1 MSRSAQTAVEML
13 VLVGVII
20 AGIVIV
26 VPAYLDNNSKV
37 SLTSAVRDAA
47 DFAANYVSLGVEG
60 KDYPDLNDAIRALNY
75 QPDGI
80 RFIGLNVKEEGN
92 VTIVTL
98 KFECLVECDEARVGS
113 DLGQSIKSYLAHN
126 NGEFSI
132 RNGTLIFNNQ
142 EIWFNVT
149 VNSVWVVVR

>member
-1 MSRSAQTAVEML
+1 MSRSAQTAVEAL

-20 AGIVIV
+20 AGIVVV
-26 VPAYLDNNSKV
+26 VPAYLDNNSKI

-47 DFAANYVSLGVEG
+47 DFAANYVSLGVE
-60 KDYPDLNDAIRALNY
+60 KEDYADLNDAIRALNY
-75 QPDGI
+75 QAGGI
-80 RFIGLNVKEEGN
+80 RFLGLEVKGSEN

-98 KFECLVECDEARVGS
+98 KFECLVECDEARVGR
-113 DLGQSIKSYLAHN
+113 DLGQFIKSYLANN